1 MLYNVY
7 SSAQQQTPENPTL
20 ILLHGR
26 GSDEKDLFGLK
37 ENFDPRLTIY
47 SLRAPHQFEWGGYTW
62 FDLYEDG
69 SVDEKSFVNSTN
81 DIITFINSLETKKL
95 ILLGFSMGAI
105 MSYSIALTKPNICT
119 GIAALSGFAP
129 VQMESNYHLQELNNL
144 HIFISH
150 GIHDPVIP
158 ISTARKTKELLDRSN
173 ADVSY
178 NEYDMAHQINDKC
191 LNDVSR
197 WLKNRLDNSK

>member
-1 MLYNVY
+1 MLYKIF
-7 SSAQQQTPENPTL
+7 SPAQEQTPENPTL

-37 ENFDPRLTIY
+37 EHFDPKLTIY

-62 FDLYEDG
+62 FDLYEGG
-69 SVDEKSFVNSTN
+69 SVDEKSFSNSTN
-81 DIITFINSLETKKL
+81 EIVTFINTVETKKL

-105 MSYSIALTKPNICT
+105 MSYSIALTKPHICSS
-119 GIAALSGFAP
+119 IAALSGFAP
-129 VQMESNYHLQELNNL
+129 IQLEQTYRLQELQEL

-158 ISTARKTKELLDRSN
+158 ISAARKTKELLDRSN
-173 ADVSY
+173 ANVSY
-178 NEYDMAHQINDKC
+178 NEYDMEHRINEKC